1 MTDYLFTT
9 FPQKA
14 TAFSIK
20 VILCL
25 VVFFV
30 GAKLISALVK
40 LVNKSMLRAKADPG
54 AISFVG
60 SFLKVTLYVVLISLI
75 LSGFGVNATSLAAV
89 LGSAGVTA
97 GLALQGSLSNFAGG
111 VLILLQ
117 KPFKVGDYIY
127 EDVHKNEGV
136 VQEIKVFYT
145 KLKTSEGRIVILP
158 NGDLANTS
166 IMNYTYFHPE
176 SDKNV
181 KVSNLQV
188 GVSYSS
194 DVAKVKEILTK
205 VVEEEPLRA
214 KNRPFSVRIKD
225 YSDGAIIFN
234 MFCEFPLENY
244 NPGRGS
250 ILERTKIALDEN
262 GIEIPFPQLDV
273 HMRD

>member
-1 MTDYLFTT
+1 MLDYLTTT
-9 FPQKA
+9 FPSKA
-14 TAFSIK
+14 AAFGIK

-30 GAKLISALVK
+30 GAKLIGLLIK
-40 LVNKSMLRAKADPG
+40 LVHKSMTKAKADPG
-54 AISFVG
+54 AVTFIESFI
-60 SFLKVTLYVVLISLI
+60 KVLLYIVLIALI

-136 VQEIKVFYT
+136 VMEIKVFYT

-188 GVSYSS
+188 GVSYSA
-194 DVAKVKEILTK
+194 DIVKVKDILTK

-214 KNRPFSVRIKD
+214 KNRPFSVRIKE

-250 ILERTKIALDEN
+250 ILERTKLALDEN
-262 GIEIPFPQLDV
+262 GIDIPFPQLDV